1 MLEIVDLHKT
11 YLQGKIPVNAVDGVS
26 FRVEA
31 GEFLAI
37 TGPSGSGK
45 STLLNLISGL
55 DDPSSGDVLLQNE
68 SLIRLSDAERTRM
81 RRSRIGFIFQFFNLL
96 PTMSAADNVAL
107 PLLLAGQKRRAAYAR
122 AEAILEQVG
131 MGHRVKHRPDELSG
145 GEQQRVAIARALVF
159 DPVLI
164 LADEPTGN
172 LDSKS
177 GTQVME
183 MITSLSK
190 KFGKAVVLVTHDP
203 RCWQYCDRIVHLV
216 DGRIQKIE
224 DRRTAD
230 AGVVPTS

>member
-122 AEAILEQVG
+122 AESILEQVG

-216 DGRIQKIE
+216 DGHIQSIE
-224 DRRTAD
+224 DRRTAG
-230 AGVVPTS
+230 AAAEPAS